1 MNTHKCYQK
10 IEIQESYLRQEGKTF
25 RKEISRWRND
35 PILITEKFS
44 KKIRS
49 EISREISTKI
59 KKKTAVSEDD
69 SVAKGI

>member
-1 MNTHKCYQK
+1 MKKWSDFNNRK
-10 IEIQESYLRQEGKTF
+10 IL
-25 RKEISRWRND
+25 
-35 PILITEKFS
+35 

-59 KKKTAVSEDD
+59 KKKTEVSEDD

>member
-1 MNTHKCYQK
+1 MEKWSDFNDQK
-10 IEIQESYLRQEGKTF
+10 FL
-25 RKEISRWRND
+25 
-35 PILITEKFS
+35 
-44 KKIRS
+44 KKILS